1 MTTAM
6 NTRTRKA
13 PFVTWTVAA
22 LLVAA
27 VGIVVQIVGGNVPD
41 YPLVPPGAVILL
53 VAAGF
58 VWFAPWR
65 WSPVVGVLAGVFQ
78 LVGLFAAGQSPRL
91 VSFDPVG
98 DSLGLW
104 LQLLALVVAVVT
116 GTAAVVPNYRTGTS
130 RG

>member
-27 VGIVVQIVGGNVPD
+27 VGIVVQIVSGAD
-41 YPLVPPGAVILL
+41 YPAVPPGLIILL

-65 WSPVVGVLAGVFQ
+65 WSPVVGVLAGVSQ

-116 GTAAVVPNYRTGTS
+116 GAAAVVSNYRTGAS